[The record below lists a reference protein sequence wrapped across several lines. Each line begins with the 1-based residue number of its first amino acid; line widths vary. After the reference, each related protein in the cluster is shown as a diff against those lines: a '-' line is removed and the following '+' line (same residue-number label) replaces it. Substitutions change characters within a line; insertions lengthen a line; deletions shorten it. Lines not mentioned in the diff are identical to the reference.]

1 LETILLIVHLMIALA
16 LVGVVLL
23 QKSEG
28 GGLGF
33 GGGTMGGVMTVR
45 GTANLLTRAT
55 SFLATAFIVMS
66 LTLAVVANQSSQ
78 PEAIV
83 TDQPTTESMPAV
95 PAEDSAPAVPLG
107 D

>member
-1 LETILLIVHLMIALA
+1 METILLIVHLMIALA

-55 SFLATAFIVMS
+55 SVLATAFIVMS
-66 LTLAVVANQSSQ
+66 LVLAVVANQRSQ
-78 PEAIV
+78 PQAIV
-83 TDQPTTESMPAV
+83 TDEPTAESLPAAPV
-95 PAEDSAPAVPLG
+95 EDGAPAVPLG

>member
-1 LETILLIVHLMIALA
+1 METILLIVHLMIALA
-16 LVGVVLL
+16 LVGVVLM

-55 SFLATAFIVMS
+55 SILATAFIVMS
-66 LTLAVVANQSSQ
+66 LTLAVIANQRSQ
-78 PEAIV
+78 PQAIV
-83 TDQPTTESMPAV
+83 TDEPAAESV
-95 PAEDSAPAVPLG
+95 PAAPAEGSAPAVPLG